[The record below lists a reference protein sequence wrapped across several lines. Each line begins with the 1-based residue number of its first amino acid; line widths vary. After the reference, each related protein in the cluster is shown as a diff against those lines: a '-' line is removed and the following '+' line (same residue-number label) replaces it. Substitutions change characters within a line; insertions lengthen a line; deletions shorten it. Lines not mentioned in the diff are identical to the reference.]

1 LDGWVTIE
9 NERYLVINSLRECEE
24 HFKVTKEEGFKFLDD
39 ISTNKK
45 YLDEKCIFN
54 FELSLIDFFSS
65 TEVEKSVLYIFCN
78 NIYFKMF
85 FTFP

>member
-1 LDGWVTIE
+1 MKKE
-9 NERYLVINSLRECEE
+9 N
-24 HFKVTKEEGFKFLDD
+24 FKVTKGEDFKFLDD

-65 TEVEKSVLYIFCN
+65 TEVPTSIFS
-78 NIYFKMF
+78 FL
-85 FTFP
+85 